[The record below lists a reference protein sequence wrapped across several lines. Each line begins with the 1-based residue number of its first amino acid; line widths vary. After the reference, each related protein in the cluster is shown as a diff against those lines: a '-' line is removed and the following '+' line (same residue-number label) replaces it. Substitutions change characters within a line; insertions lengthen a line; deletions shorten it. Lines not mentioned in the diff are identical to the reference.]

1 MQKHMFRKVSAT
13 VLTVA
18 MLATSA
24 FAASWGTI
32 QGGGTS
38 PNYHNGL
45 SPDAPT
51 KISAGFPK
59 PVSLTKTG
67 SGWDGVDNVPVMQ
80 SLSDGTTYAYVLYDG
95 YKDGARLSK
104 VDCATGT
111 ETWSV
116 VVGDASGFQLST
128 PLLVQGADNTTDADD
143 TIYAAVQYSGGSK
156 IVKVSNLSSPTI
168 TDLATV
174 TGQINTPV
182 TTDGTYLYYGTWNGD
197 GTPEGS
203 KLPGH
208 YFQMNINTPANVKKV
223 SAVEKGFY
231 WAGATVVG
239 GNVYFGG
246 DNGYFYYTTVSGFN
260 SKTIKNINLTD
271 YASDAGNVRSTVT
284 YDGTNLYFTS
294 QGGYLW
300 CFTIG
305 DNGVPAHSWHE
316 KLGGTSTSTP
326 TVTDKTI
333 YVGFYQGFNNGGV
346 MAVDKTSHKAT
357 YVVGKEGDSAN
368 GFPVQSSIV
377 VNQQADGDY
386 LYFNTNSGSGAGY
399 CYKADGTK
407 AWDTSDAA
415 GNTYALGGMAS
426 CGGYMVFGN
435 DYNNFYVVH

>member
-1 MQKHMFRKVSAT
+1 MQKHLFRKVSAT

-18 MLATSA
+18 MLATSV

-32 QGGGTS
+32 QGGGAA
-38 PNYHNGL
+38 PNDHNGL

-51 KISAGFPK
+51 AVSAGFPK
-59 PVSLTKTG
+59 QVSLTKTG
-67 SGWDGVDNVPVMQ
+67 SGWDGVDNAPVMQ
-80 SLSDGTTYAYVLYDG
+80 SLADGTTYAYVLYDG

-104 VDCATGT
+104 IDCAAGA
-111 ETWSV
+111 ETWSI
-116 VVGDASGFQLST
+116 VVGDTSGFQLST
-128 PLLVQGADNTTDADD
+128 PLLVQGGDDTTDTDD
-143 TIYAAVQYSGGSK
+143 AIYAAVQYSGGSK
-156 IVKVSNLSSPTI
+156 IVQVSDLSDPTV
-168 TDLATV
+168 TVLATV

-182 TTDGTYLYYGTWNGD
+182 TTDGAYLYYGTWNGD

-203 KLPGH
+203 SLPGH
-208 YFQMNINTPANVKKV
+208 FFQMSISDPTSVKKV
-223 SAVEKGFY
+223 AAAEKGFY

-239 GNVYFGG
+239 DHVYFGG
-246 DNGYFYYTTVSGFN
+246 DNGYLYYTTVTGFN
-260 SKTIKNINLTD
+260 AKTTKNIKLTSYED
-271 YASDAGNVRSTVT
+271 DAGNVRSTVT

-305 DNGVPAHSWHE
+305 NNGVPTHSWHVAV
-316 KLGGTSTSTP
+316 GSTSTSTP
-326 TVTDKTI
+326 TVTADTV
-333 YVGFYQGFNNGGV
+333 YVGYYKGFNNGGV
-346 MAVDKTSHKAT
+346 ASVNKNTH
-357 YVVGKEGDSAN
+357 VVTQVIDGTTTSAN

-399 CYKADGTK
+399 CYKADGTHV
-407 AWDTSDAA
+407 WDTTTAA

-435 DYNNFYVVH
+435 DYNNFYVVK